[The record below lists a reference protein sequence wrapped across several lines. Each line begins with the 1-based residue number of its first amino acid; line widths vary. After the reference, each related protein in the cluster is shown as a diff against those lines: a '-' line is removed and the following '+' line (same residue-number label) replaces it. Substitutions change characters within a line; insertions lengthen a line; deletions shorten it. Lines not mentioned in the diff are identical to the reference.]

1 MFSNDTGSVHLSAP
15 SAISESL
22 KNLKDHNDVVQV
34 ATTLALGQIVQ
45 AFSPETLMK
54 RFERYRR
61 SYEIPEQNQN
71 AWAWEMYQSY
81 YRELTSDR
89 QQGFEKLF
97 WEVFDQAY
105 DRLLREKQMES

>member
-1 MFSNDTGSVHLSAP
+1 
-15 SAISESL
+15 
-22 KNLKDHNDVVQV
+22 
-34 ATTLALGQIVQ
+34 
-45 AFSPETLMK
+45 MK
-54 RFERYRR
+54 RFENYRR
-61 SYEIPEQNQN
+61 SYQTPEQNTD

-81 YRELTSDR
+81 YKELTSDR

>member
-1 MFSNDTGSVHLSAP
+1 
-15 SAISESL
+15 
-22 KNLKDHNDVVQV
+22 VQV